1 MAEIIILAI
10 SIPLLIVWILSL
22 RKPEELED

>member
-1 MAEIIILAI
+1 MAEVIILAI

-22 RKPEELED
+22 RKTEQLED